1 MQSFKFIK
9 LANFIPRT
17 VELFFGRD
25 GKKYGWAFFG
35 KDCLAGVIVGIV
47 ALPLSMAFSIA
58 AGGTPAQGLYTAIL
72 AGFFVSLL
80 GGSKFQIA
88 GPTGAFVVIIYGIVA
103 EHGMPGLILATLLA
117 GIMLLIMGVTGLGQ
131 FIKFIPYPV
140 TTGFTT
146 GIGALIFSQQVKDFF
161 GLNIASSSP
170 AFFEKWGEYIAAFPT
185 LDLLT
190 LGIGLGTM
198 LIIIL
203 LRRAFPRIPGA
214 AVGVAAATL
223 ACRFLALPVET
234 IGSRF
239 GGVPSSLPL
248 PAMPAFSWELVRV
261 VLPDAFTI
269 ALLAAIESLLSA
281 VVADSMTGDRHNANM
296 ELAAQGLGNIAAAF
310 FGGIPATGAIA
321 RTATNIKS
329 GAVSPV
335 AGIVHAITLTV
346 FILFLAPAASAIPL
360 ASLSAVL
367 MVVSWDM
374 SNVSRFVRLIRC
386 SPKSDA
392 IVLIVTFFL
401 TIAFDLTFAV
411 EVGVI
416 LAVGLFM
423 RRMIEVTDVKPGTDE
438 LITELAFGYIE
449 EKTADSIAALVH
461 KDIEIYEITGPF
473 FFGVADMLQ
482 NILRKVAKTPKAL
495 ILRMRDVP
503 VIDST
508 GISALESFM
517 AQCRHRKIRLILCEI
532 RVQPKKALEK
542 AGFTGEL
549 GAGNIADTL
558 EDAVEMTFLRDHF
571 DEQP

>member
-9 LANFIPRT
+9 LRDFIPRT
-17 VELFFGRD
+17 VEMFLN
-25 GKKYGWAFFG
+25 KHTTSYTWASLG
-35 KDCLAGVIVGIV
+35 KDSLAGVIVGVV

-88 GPTGAFVVIIYGIVA
+88 GPTGAFVVIIYGVVA

-146 GIGALIFSQQVKDFF
+146 GIGVLIFSQQIKDFF
-161 GLNIASSSP
+161 GLRIAASSP
-170 AFFEKWGEYIAAFPT
+170 AFFEKWAEYIAAFPT
-185 LDLLT
+185 LDPLT

-198 LIIIL
+198 LVIIL
-203 LRRAFPRIPGA
+203 LRRFFPRIPGA
-214 AVGVAAATL
+214 AVGVVAATL
-223 ACRFLALPVET
+223 VCRFLALPVET

-239 GGVPSSLPL
+239 GGIPASLPL
-248 PAMPAFSWELVRV
+248 PAMPVLKWELVRL

-281 VVADSMTGDRHNANM
+281 VVADGMTGDRHNANT
-296 ELAAQGLGNIAAAF
+296 ELAAQGLGNIASAF

-335 AGIVHAITLTV
+335 AGIVHALTLTV

-374 SNVSRFVRLIRC
+374 SNMSRFARLIRS
-386 SPKSDA
+386 SPKSDV
-392 IVLIVTFFL
+392 IVLITTFFL
-401 TIAFDLTFAV
+401 TVVFDLTFAV
-411 EVGVI
+411 EVGVM

-423 RRMIEVTDVKPGTDE
+423 RRMIEVADVRAGTDE

-449 EKTADSIAALVH
+449 KKTADSIAALVH

-482 NILRKVAKTPKAL
+482 NILRKVATTPHVL

-508 GISALESFM
+508 GVSALESFM

-532 RVQPKKALEK
+532 RIQPKKALEK
-542 AGFTGEL
+542 AGFTSEL
-549 GAGNIADTL
+549 GAENIADTL
-558 EDAVEMTFLRDHF
+558 EDAVEMARGRAVV
-571 DEQP
+571 